1 MARHNVSA
9 QIFASALKLF
19 HEKGFNASS
28 VQDITEDAGVPKGSF
43 YNHYD
48 SKEDLAAKVIDHYGR
63 LSERHSLLTDESV
76 APLDRL
82 DRYFQTLNKMVAA
95 NAFARGCL
103 LGNFSAE
110 LSDQSLL
117 IREHL
122 LAVYASWISTIEKA
136 ISDGQ
141 ADGSIT
147 RTLPAGQLAAALLD
161 AWQGAALR
169 TKVERN
175 HDAFSAFMSV
185 ILLQTLA

>member
-1 MARHNVSA
+1 MARPSVSV

-28 VQDITEDAGVPKGSF
+28 VQDITEDAGMQKGSL
-43 YNHYD
+43 YNHYG

-63 LSERHSLLTDESV
+63 LSERHSLLADESV

-82 DRYFQTLNKMVAA
+82 DRYFQALNKMVTAS
-95 NAFARGCL
+95 AFARGCL

-110 LSDQSLL
+110 LPSQSLL

-122 LAVYASWISTIEKA
+122 SAIYSSWMSAIEKA
-136 ISDGQ
+136 VTGGQ

-147 RTLPAGQLAAALLD
+147 RELPARQLATALLG
-161 AWQGAALR
+161 AREGAALR
-169 TKVERN
+169 AKVGRDHN
-175 HDAFSAFMSV
+175 ALSAFMSV
-185 ILLQTLA
+185 ILRRTLA